1 MQAYVIASAFTATED
16 YPINELYF
24 GIGFDDNVILDE
36 ANVHIIYPGK
46 NGGKG
51 DKGDKGDTVQDAYF
65 LTTVYD
71 ETTGN
76 WATWFD
82 NIRNGVSGYSWTPGE
97 LGQR

>member
-24 GIGFDDNVILDE
+24 GIGFDDNIILDE

-51 DKGDKGDTVQDAYF
+51 DKGDTVQDAYF
-65 LTTVYD
+65 LTAVYD
-71 ETTGN
+71 EGAGN

-82 NIRNGVSGYSWTPGE
+82 NIRNGVSGYS
-97 LGQR
+97 